1 MRDKRAVDEV
11 SIEELE
17 HILAIKKREARQGR
31 LQQLQREGRVVE
43 ARPQSVEIIVSAPSS
58 PPLPTS
64 GEGEQSAII
73 QRTPLLHVE
82 RGLAGEVTAPPLHSE
97 RGVVKNG
104 VLPQFDDGSGDGA
117 LVIDGDAMRRAQ
129 HQRATGRGRATR
141 TVVDRLL
148 LLVEVAAVI
157 AVVGISATLLQGVQT
172 LERET
177 AAAQQLADE
186 QRRATIPTLEPTPTL
201 RLENY
206 VLPSGHTVDDATGSA
221 QFNFE
226 EVPSHLAPIVQAQW
240 VQPVISRPPPSSE
253 TALNL
258 SIPALNLSQ
267 SIVMGVDWEAL
278 KQGIGQLPN
287 AVNPGDPL
295 GNLVLAAHND
305 IYGDLFRHLDQLE
318 QGDEFTIQTATNL
331 YTYRVSEPYRVVRP
345 NEVYVLENRGGAT
358 ATLISCY
365 PYQQNTHRIVVFE

>member
-1 MRDKRAVDEV
+1 MRDKRPVDEL

-17 HILAIKKREARQGR
+17 RILAVRKREARQGR
-31 LQQLQREGRVVE
+31 LQQLQREGRMID
-43 ARPQSVEIIVSAPSS
+43 ARPAPVTTITPHENGAAPSAANGNGS
-58 PPLPTS
+58 VQIAPAAPPALAPAPITVPTS
-64 GEGEQSAII
+64 A
-73 QRTPLLHVE
+73 
-82 RGLAGEVTAPPLHSE
+82 AA
-97 RGVVKNG
+97 
-104 VLPQFDDGSGDGA
+104 LPQFDDGSGDSV
-117 LVIDGDAMRRAQ
+117 LVIDGARRPTYP
-129 HQRATGRGRATR
+129 ATPDPKRGRAAR
-141 TVVDRLL
+141 SLMDRLL
-148 LLVEVAAVI
+148 LLVEIAAVI
-157 AVVGISATLLQGVQT
+157 GVVVIGASLLQGVQT

-206 VLPSGHTVDDATGSA
+206 VLPGGHTVDTATGSA
-221 QFNFE
+221 QFNFA
-226 EVPSHLAPIVQAQW
+226 EVPSHLAPLVQTQW

-258 SIPALNLSQ
+258 SIPALNISQ
-267 SIVMGVDWEAL
+267 SIVQGVDWEAL

-287 AVNPGDPL
+287 GVNPSDPL

-318 QGDEFTIQTATNL
+318 PGDEFTIQTATNL
-331 YTYRVSEPYRVVRP
+331 YTYRVSEPYRIVRP
-345 NEVYVLENRGGAT
+345 NEVYVLENRSGAT

-365 PYQQNTHRIVVFE
+365 PYQQNTHRIVVFAERV